1 MKNEPIRLQKYL
13 SECGYCSRRKAE
25 ELIEAGKVKVN
36 GHPAKLGDK
45 VRLRGDVVTVR
56 GEKVTRTENARVYL
70 MLHKPRGFVTTM
82 KDELGRKCV
91 ADLVSDAPAK
101 VFPAGR
107 LDKDSEGLLLFSS
120 DGEFVNLMTHPK
132 HHIEKR
138 YRVTVRPPVSDQALL
153 QLEEGVIID
162 GRKTAPCEVNTI
174 VEEDN
179 RVVLEFVL
187 HEGRNRQIRKMC
199 EAVNLN
205 LIRLKR
211 FAIGNLKLGMLPQG
225 KWRLLSDRE
234 VRDLIALAKGQ
245 ELPRR

>member
-45 VRLRGDVVTVR
+45 VRLRGDIVTVR
-56 GEKVTRTENARVYL
+56 GEKVVRKDNARVYL

-91 ADLVSDAPAK
+91 ADLVNDAPAK

-107 LDKDSEGLLLFSS
+107 LDKDSEGMLLFSS
-120 DGEFVNLMTHPK
+120 DGEFVNLMTHPSR
-132 HHIEKR
+132 HVEKR
-138 YRVTVRPPVSDQALL
+138 YRVTVRPPFTDEQKFH
-153 QLEEGVIID
+153 LEEGVVID
-162 GRKTAPCEVNTI
+162 DRKTRPCEVNVI

-199 EAVNLN
+199 EAVGLN

-211 FAIGNLKLGMLPQG
+211 VAIGNLKLGMLPQG
-225 KWRLLSDRE
+225 KWRLLNDRE

>member
-25 ELIEAGKVKVN
+25 ELIEQGKVKVN
-36 GHPAKLGDK
+36 GHPARLGDK
-45 VRLRGDVVTVR
+45 VRLRGDIVTVR
-56 GEKVTRTENARVYL
+56 GQKVQRSEQQRVYL
-70 MLHKPRGFVTTM
+70 MLHKPRGFVSTM
-82 KDELGRKCV
+82 NDDLGRKCV
-91 ADLVSDAPAK
+91 ADLVSDAPAR

-120 DGEFVNLMTHPK
+120 DGEFVNLMTHPSR
-132 HHIEKR
+132 HVEKR
-138 YRVTVRPPVSDQALL
+138 YRVTVRPPVSDL
-153 QLEEGVIID
+153 QLQTMREGVLID
-162 GRKTAPCEVNTI
+162 GRKTRPCEINTI
-174 VEEDN
+174 LEEDN

-225 KWRLLSDRE
+225 KWRLLNDRE
-234 VRDLIALAKGQ
+234 VRDLIALAKGK
-245 ELPRR
+245 EI

>member
-13 SECGYCSRRKAE
+13 SESGYCSRRKAE

-45 VRLRGDVVTVR
+45 VRLRGDIVTVR
-56 GEKVTRTENARVYL
+56 GEKIIRKDNARVYL
-70 MLHKPRGFVTTM
+70 MLHKPRGFVSTM
-82 KDELGRKCV
+82 QDELGRKCV
-91 ADLVSDAPAK
+91 ADLVHDAPAK

-120 DGEFVNLMTHPK
+120 DGEFVNMMTHPSR
-132 HHIEKR
+132 HVEKR
-138 YRVTVRPPVSDQALL
+138 YRVTVRPPVTDEQLL
-153 QLEEGVIID
+153 NLEQGVLID
-162 GRKTAPCEVNTI
+162 GRKTHPCEVNTI

-199 EAVNLN
+199 EAVGLN

-225 KWRLLSDRE
+225 KWRLLNDRE

-245 ELPRR
+245 EPTKK

>member
-45 VRLRGDVVTVR
+45 VRLQGDIVTVSGR
-56 GEKVTRTENARVYL
+56 KVQREEQQRVYL

-91 ADLVSDAPAK
+91 ADLVSDAPCK

-107 LDKDSEGLLLFSS
+107 LDKDSEGMLLFSS
-120 DGEFVNLMTHPK
+120 DGEFVNLMTHPS

-138 YRVTVRPPVSDQALL
+138 YRVTLRPPVSDEAL
-153 QLEEGVIID
+153 QQMREGVEID
-162 GRKTAPCEVNTI
+162 GRKTRPCEINPI
-174 VEEDN
+174 LEEDN
-179 RVVLEFVL
+179 RVVVEFVL
-187 HEGRNRQIRKMC
+187 NEGRNRQIRKMC
-199 EAVNLN
+199 EAVGLN

-211 FAIGNLKLGMLPQG
+211 FAMGNLKLGMLPQG
-225 KWRLLSDRE
+225 KWRLLNDRE
-234 VRDLIALAKGQ
+234 VRDLIALAKGNP
-245 ELPRR
+245 LPKR